1 MTAGKPEPRKRR
13 QFTARERA
21 EAVKIARASKKSVR
35 EVARELGIN
44 EKTLG
49 QWVTQANARDIDP
62 DGAMSPSVRAQI
74 RELQKENARLKR
86 DLEFEKKAKAFFR
99 ELDQR
104 GNAS

>member
-1 MTAGKPEPRKRR
+1 MTADKPEPRKRR
-13 QFTARERA
+13 QFTPRERA
-21 EAVKIARASKKSVR
+21 EAVKIARSSKKSVR

-62 DGAMSPSVRAQI
+62 DGVMSASARAQI
-74 RELQKENARLKR
+74 RELKKENARLKR

-104 GNAS
+104 GSAS

>member
-1 MTAGKPEPRKRR
+1 MTAEKPEPRKRR
-13 QFTARERA
+13 QFTPRERA
-21 EAVKIARASKKSVR
+21 EAVKIARSSKKSVR

-49 QWVTQANARDIDP
+49 QWMTQANAREIDP
-62 DGAMSPSVRAQI
+62 SGSMSPSARAQI

-86 DLEFEKKAKAFFR
+86 DLEFQEKAKAFFR

-104 GNAS
+104 GNGS